1 MDKLDNYP
9 VQYITDQS
17 GERNAVILPIDFF
30 HQLLEDLEDL
40 AIAAERVNEPTLS
53 HQQLLDELKAD
64 GLLPD

>member
-1 MDKLDNYP
+1 MDKLDNNP

-17 GERNAVILPIDFF
+17 GERNAVILPIDFYY
-30 HQLLEDLEDL
+30 QLLEDLEDL

-53 HQQLLDELKAD
+53 HQQLIDELKAD

>member
-1 MDKLDNYP
+1 MENLDNYP

-30 HQLLEDLEDL
+30 LQLLEDLEDL
-40 AIAAERVNEPTLS
+40 AVAAERVNEPPLS
-53 HQQLLDELKAD
+53 HEQLIDELKAD